1 VSGADGNRRRRSGKR
16 RRRANEP
23 PREPASAHPFGR
35 SGEIPV
41 VLSQRHLQIVNA
53 IRAEGVLSISEIA
66 DAIGISRS
74 LATNAVEEL
83 VRLGVVDRRM
93 DPDDRRRRQVR
104 LTAAWLPGRAAG
116 SG

>member
-53 IRAEGVLSISEIA
+53 IRAEGVLSIS
-66 DAIGISRS
+66 AIGISRS